1 MSKIAHPAILN
12 VPHNMSA
19 HEDKR
24 EEQEAQE
31 EGDEGF
37 TPLTREEAQKLSSQ
51 LSQANPL
58 ASPWRV
64 LAVQSLAGCLV
75 ALLAWGLTGRAEAGW
90 SALYGALSVVIPAAL
105 FARGMKRGLAAGGA
119 GAAMAGFFFW
129 EAVKI
134 ALTVAML
141 FAAPRLVASLSW
153 LALVAGFV
161 VTMKVVWVLLLF
173 RPKRRPSD
181 TV

>member
-1 MSKIAHPAILN
+1 M
-12 VPHNMSA
+12 HNMPV
-19 HEDKR
+19 HEDDR
-24 EEQEAQE
+24 GNAEEGA
-31 EGDEGF
+31 GDEGF
-37 TPLTREEAQKLSSQ
+37 TPLTREEAQKLSLR
-51 LSQANPL
+51 LSKTNPL
-58 ASPWRV
+58 ASVWRV
-64 LAVQSLAGCLV
+64 LAVQCLAGCLV

-105 FARGMKRGLAAGGA
+105 LARGMKRGLAAGGA

-134 ALTVAML
+134 VLTVAML
-141 FAAPRLVASLSW
+141 FAAPKLIASLSW

-173 RPKRRPSD
+173 RPKRRTSD
-181 TV
+181 